1 MRTTLA
7 IDDVLLQR
15 AKQRAGRQGVTLGR
29 YVEEA
34 LRQQLAAQP
43 QPTPAKIT
51 LPVNPNGVLRPG
63 IDPTSNSELFEL
75 LDAEDSGR

>member
-15 AKQRAGRQGVTLGR
+15 AKRRAERQGITLGR

-34 LRQQLAAQP
+34 LRRHLVRP
-43 QPTPAKIT
+43 LPAPSDAVA
-51 LPVNPNGVLRPG
+51 LPVNRSGALRPG
-63 IDPTSNSELFEL
+63 IDPSSNSELFEL
-75 LDAEDSGR
+75 LDEPDPRR